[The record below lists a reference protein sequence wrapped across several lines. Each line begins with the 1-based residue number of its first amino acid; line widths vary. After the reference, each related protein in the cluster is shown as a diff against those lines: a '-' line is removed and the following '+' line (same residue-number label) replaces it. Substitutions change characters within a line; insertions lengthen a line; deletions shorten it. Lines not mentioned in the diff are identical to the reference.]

1 MEILFG
7 IVSSLIPIAII
18 VGVIAAI
25 VALVRRRG
33 EGRDEPGIGDLRR
46 LFFYGLSFAAL
57 VAATIG
63 VVLLLRSIL
72 DTLFGPEA
80 IAVEDTTLALGLALT
95 IVGTP
100 VWLIFWSMAQRAVR
114 RFPVETRSATHKQY
128 LYLVLGVSAITVSI
142 AAIMF
147 LRGIFGADDF
157 SGTPLSLIVVW
168 GGVWAFHWM
177 AEEREGQ
184 PSELTL
190 SIRRVYVYV
199 LALFSVVLLALGVG
213 GVLGTTLGVAY
224 EALFGA
230 PELLTGEPLGL
241 WSEVTRTSL
250 AMALV
255 GGALWWWHWHR
266 VASGDVHSTLRL
278 VYVYLFTVCGG
289 AATVVIALTVLLYHV
304 LQWFFGSP
312 DTASARLHFEFLPG
326 LIAAATVGGG
336 LWAYHWAVVQ
346 QEATAAQRELVAA
359 RRVYG
364 YLVSAVGLVT
374 LGVGL
379 VIAFGVVIGLLSPGV
394 GSQIIGA
401 EEWRNPL
408 VLAITLLVVGG
419 PVWGLYWRDMQ
430 RIAIQGGPE
439 ERTALSRRVFT
450 FLIFGFSVLMTL
462 INLSIV
468 LFRLFEAALGGEFTS
483 TLLWEIRWSIGILL
497 TAGAVSLYYWLV
509 LREDRQVVAQ
519 LEEAAALAGAPPP
532 EVRPRK
538 AVTVLASD
546 QDLPLVRRLEARLG
560 YGVQVWQRIE
570 AQGPPPPVSDEQLT
584 ETEQHIVDADSD
596 QVLLLIGAAG
606 IHVVPYRNS

>member
-7 IVSSLIPIAII
+7 IAGSFIWIAII

-25 VALVRRRG
+25 VALVRRRA
-33 EGRDEPGIGDLRR
+33 EGRDEPGIGNLRR
-46 LFFYGLSFAAL
+46 LFFYGLSLAAL
-57 VAATIG
+57 IAAAAG

-72 DTLFGPEA
+72 DTMFGPET
-80 IAVEDTTLALGLALT
+80 IAVQDTTLALGLALT

-100 VWLIFWSMAQRAVR
+100 VWLIFWSMTLRSVR
-114 RFPVETRSATHKQY
+114 QFPVETRSATRKLY
-128 LYLVLGVSAITVSI
+128 LYLVLGGSAITVSI

-147 LRGIFGADDF
+147 LQWVFGADDF
-157 SGTPLSLIVVW
+157 TGTPFSLVVVW
-168 GGVWAFHWM
+168 GGVWAYHWLV
-177 AEEREGQ
+177 EGREGQ

-190 SIRRVYVYV
+190 SIRRVYVYG
-199 LALFSVVLLALGVG
+199 LALLSVVLLALGVG
-213 GVLGTTLGVAY
+213 GVLGTTLDVAY

-230 PELLTGEPLGL
+230 ELLTGEPLGL
-241 WSEVTRTSL
+241 WSEPTRISL

-266 VASGDVHSTLRL
+266 VASGDVRSTLRL
-278 VYVYLFTVCGG
+278 VYVYLFTVFGG
-289 AATVVIALTVLLYHV
+289 AASVVIALTVLLYHV

-312 DTASARLHFEFLPG
+312 DTASGRLHFDVLPG
-326 LIAAATVGGG
+326 LFAGATVGGG

-346 QEATAAQRELVAA
+346 QEATGTQRELVAA

-364 YLVSAVGLVT
+364 YLISAVGLVT

-379 VIAFGVVIGLLSPGV
+379 VIVFSVVIGLLSPGA
-394 GSQIIGA
+394 GSQIIGDD
-401 EEWRNPL
+401 EWRNPL

-439 ERTALSRRVFT
+439 ERTALSRRAFT
-450 FLIFGFSVLMTL
+450 FLIFGISVLLTL

-468 LFRLFEAALGGEFTS
+468 LFRLFDAALGSEFTS
-483 TLLWEIRWSIGILL
+483 NLLWEIRWSIGILL

-519 LEEAAALAGAPPP
+519 LEEATALAGAPSP

-570 AQGPPPPVSDEQLT
+570 AQGPAPTVSDEHLT
-584 ETEQHIVDADSD
+584 ETEQRIVDADSD
-596 QVLLLIGAAG
+596 RVLLLIGADG
-606 IHVVPYRNS
+606 IHVVPYSNS